1 VSLPLF
7 GFGGVEGVFA
17 AAERVL
23 GAAERALGKGLEI
36 EARAERRK
44 NRIAY
49 LFMSIYY
56 IKGYK
61 FGP

>member
-1 VSLPLF
+1 MF

-44 NRIAY
+44 NRIA
-49 LFMSIYY
+49 S
-56 IKGYK
+56 K
-61 FGP
+61 